1 MGGWGQS
8 GPSYSSNGLESYSVW
23 RALAPGLPALEILPC
38 PCFTLFQRRIETC
51 ASKPAET
58 CASKPPVPSSAPP
71 LEGWWEWGGALF
83 LSCSLGHVA
92 LPLSSPQHL
101 SPAMK
106 GHKVPKGNN
115 LAQVGGILGWL
126 PHPGFQLC
134 VLIHREVW
142 FLLLA
147 PSCITAGQHPWS
159 PGPWRNRLSE
169 RNRHSTIVCVLFH
182 KSFIL

>member
-8 GPSYSSNGLESYSVW
+8 GPSSSSNGLESYSVW

-51 ASKPAET
+51 AST
-58 CASKPPVPSSAPP
+58 PPSPP
-71 LEGWWEWGGALF
+71 LPHHLKDGGNRGALF
-83 LSCSLGHVA
+83 LNCSLGHVA

-115 LAQVGGILGWL
+115 FAQVGGILGWL

-134 VLIHREVW
+134 VLSHREVW
-142 FLLLA
+142 PLLLA
-147 PSCITAGQHPWS
+147 PSCNTAGQHPWS

-169 RNRHSTIVCVLFH
+169 RSRHSTLVCVLFH